1 MPTDADGLL
10 KTPATRIL
18 REVEVVERVGLSA
31 DLIAQLEARG
41 QFPRRVPLTSRRV
54 GWVESEIER
63 WIQARVADRD
73 DAEREAQL
81 RFDRAPPAVRHRL
94 RRERETAEPPP
105 A

>member
-1 MPTDADGLL
+1 MTTDTEGLSR
-10 KTPATRIL
+10 TPATRIL
-18 REVEVVERVGLSA
+18 REQEVVERVGLSA

-41 QFPRRVPLTSRRV
+41 QFPRRVPLTARRV
-54 GWVESEIER
+54 GWVEAEVES
-63 WIQARVADRD
+63 WLQARVAERD

-94 RRERETAEPPP
+94 RREREGAEPPP